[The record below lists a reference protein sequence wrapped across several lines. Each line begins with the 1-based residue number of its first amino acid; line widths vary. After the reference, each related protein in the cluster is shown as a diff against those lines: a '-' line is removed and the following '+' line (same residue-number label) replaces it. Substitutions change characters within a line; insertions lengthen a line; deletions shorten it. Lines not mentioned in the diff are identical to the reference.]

1 MTVHVPFDLA
11 YEMDVRAD
19 ADAVYAVL
27 ADVPLSASHFP
38 GLERLVD
45 LGGNRYRWE
54 LAKLGTEHVH
64 LQTVYASRYHCD
76 RQRRSVRWEPVAG
89 EGNARVGGRWV
100 IEPRPQ
106 GTHLRLELAGDIS
119 HSQVSLYV
127 SGKCSLRGTLGSAG
141 YSFTPD
147 YLAGVSCCLLL
158 SDRRSGCIP
167 VIDT

>member
-89 EGNARVGGRWV
+89 EGSARVGGRWV

-106 GTHLRLELAGDIS
+106 GTHLRLELAGELDVPAPAITRAL
-119 HSQVSLYV
+119 VAPLV
-127 SGKCSLRGTLGSAG
+127 VAENERLIER
-141 YSFTPD
+141 
-147 YLAGVSCCLLL
+147 YLANLAERFGGEV
-158 SDRRSGCIP
+158 
-167 VIDT
+167 